1 MTVVL
6 LEVLKAGIGSVPM
19 GDLISAGCTSA
30 VSTDGSFGLG
40 HFELWA
46 VGINSTDKIIALIF
60 IPSKYQF
67 CIENDLYA

>member
-6 LEVLKAGIGSVPM
+6 LEVLKAGIGSIPM

-40 HFELWA
+40 HFEL
-46 VGINSTDKIIALIF
+46 
-60 IPSKYQF
+60 
-67 CIENDLYA
+67 